1 MTQPPDDPQEWT
13 DEQWLAWLAEVDA
26 AAEAGQLGDDDDAGQ
41 PRPSFRE
48 GLGGKLLAA
57 SMRGLAEA
65 MYGPKEE
72 PAIVVDANGDPPG
85 TDGLDVRLD
94 PDHPE
99 QSVVVVRPWLLR
111 HLNDQ
116 QG

>member
-1 MTQPPDDPQEWT
+1 MTRVPDDPQDWT

-26 AAEAGQLGDDDDAGQ
+26 AAEAGELDADAASP

-48 GLGGKLLAA
+48 GLAGQMLAA

-85 TDGLDVRLD
+85 PDGLDVQLD

-111 HLNDQ
+111 HLHDQ
-116 QG
+116 QP